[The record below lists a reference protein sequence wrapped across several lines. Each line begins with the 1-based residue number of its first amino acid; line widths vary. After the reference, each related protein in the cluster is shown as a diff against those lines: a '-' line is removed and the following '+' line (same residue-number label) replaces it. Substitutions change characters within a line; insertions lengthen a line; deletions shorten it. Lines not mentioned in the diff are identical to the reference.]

1 MPQLEILEE
10 IRSGVF
16 DKFFKG
22 EKLIEILESILHSI
36 ERKNKN
42 MLCSILLLDEEGK
55 HLLSTAA
62 PRLPKFYVDA
72 INGGEIGLGVG
83 SCGTAAYTGES
94 VIAEDIQTHP
104 YWEKYKI
111 LAKKAGLASCW
122 SEPIKNENGRVLGT
136 FAIYHNK
143 IAHPTNKHILLIKQL
158 AKIVAVTIK
167 HFDTIDKLKTSEQK
181 YRQMF
186 EDNPQPM
193 YIFDLETFRFLNV
206 NHAIQEL
213 YGYSQE
219 EFLNM
224 VIFDIRPK
232 EDRPVL
238 KKFLKSRLH
247 SKSNLLE
254 AGYWRHLKKN
264 GELVYVQVSYQPIL
278 FNNRKAGYVLIND
291 ISVVRNAEIRLKNSE
306 NRLFTILETIPDC
319 VTIMGL
325 SGKLHDINQAGLSL
339 FEVETKEQ
347 LLGRSVLDFVEKP
360 FQESFRAFMKGISKG
375 NNEDFE
381 FKIIGAKGSS
391 RWVETH
397 ATLLKLEDG
406 SRFIL
411 SVLHNL
417 TGEKESQLLLKQQ
430 NEALKKSNSE
440 LDRFVYSTS
449 HDLRSPLSSMMGLAK
464 IIQSETREAETYEH
478 IQMIQNRIKRL
489 DHLIKDIL
497 SYSFNKRTEIV
508 PSHIDFDKVVSN
520 TFENLEHIETTK
532 KIAFEITID
541 KQTPFHSDLQ
551 RIYTIL
557 ENLVGNAIKYHN
569 PLQEKPFV
577 KISVLVGE
585 KEATITI
592 EDNGI
597 GIEKDLQP
605 KIFDMFYRISNNQE
619 GSGIGLYLV
628 HETVKN
634 IGGKISLISEP
645 GIGSIFT
652 IVLKNYL
659 YEAPN

>member
-213 YGYSQE
+213 YGYSKE

-254 AGYWRHLKKN
+254 AGYWRHLKKKWRTC
-264 GELVYVQVSYQPIL
+264 LCPSFLSTHPI
-278 FNNRKAGYVLIND
+278 
-291 ISVVRNAEIRLKNSE
+291 
-306 NRLFTILETIPDC
+306 
-319 VTIMGL
+319 
-325 SGKLHDINQAGLSL
+325 
-339 FEVETKEQ
+339 
-347 LLGRSVLDFVEKP
+347 
-360 FQESFRAFMKGISKG
+360 
-375 NNEDFE
+375 
-381 FKIIGAKGSS
+381 
-391 RWVETH
+391 
-397 ATLLKLEDG
+397 
-406 SRFIL
+406 
-411 SVLHNL
+411 
-417 TGEKESQLLLKQQ
+417 
-430 NEALKKSNSE
+430 
-440 LDRFVYSTS
+440 
-449 HDLRSPLSSMMGLAK
+449 
-464 IIQSETREAETYEH
+464 
-478 IQMIQNRIKRL
+478 
-489 DHLIKDIL
+489 
-497 SYSFNKRTEIV
+497 
-508 PSHIDFDKVVSN
+508 
-520 TFENLEHIETTK
+520 
-532 KIAFEITID
+532 
-541 KQTPFHSDLQ
+541 
-551 RIYTIL
+551 
-557 ENLVGNAIKYHN
+557 
-569 PLQEKPFV
+569 
-577 KISVLVGE
+577 
-585 KEATITI
+585 
-592 EDNGI
+592 
-597 GIEKDLQP
+597 
-605 KIFDMFYRISNNQE
+605 
-619 GSGIGLYLV
+619 
-628 HETVKN
+628 
-634 IGGKISLISEP
+634 
-645 GIGSIFT
+645 
-652 IVLKNYL
+652 
-659 YEAPN
+659 